1 MDYYLR
7 TKSKEEFIEDLKRVG
22 INITL
27 EKNYFQNKN
36 IIVDWIGLIP
46 NEIQDENFGVF
57 DENGEMLENSYEI
70 TYKEGQH
77 VNIRSIEE
85 IDITKFE
92 NTEDVYPVPP
102 YRKFS

>member
-7 TKSKEEFIEDLKRVG
+7 TKSKEEFIEDLKRIG

-46 NEIQDENFGVF
+46 NDIQYENFEIT
-57 DENGEMLENSYEI
+57 DEDDELVEPLYEI

-92 NTEDVYPVPP
+92 NTKDVYPEIP
-102 YRKFS
+102 YRIFS

>member
-46 NEIQDENFGVF
+46 NE
-57 DENGEMLENSYEI
+57 YEI
-70 TYKEGQH
+70 DEEGNPIGEPTYKEGQH
-77 VNIRSIEE
+77 VNIRSREP
-85 IDITKFE
+85 IDISKFE
-92 NTEDVYPVPP
+92 NTQDVYPSPP
-102 YRKFS
+102 HRVFS